1 MSTTIDLLA
10 KNNLSV
16 SLLNAMSEQVP
27 GDTML
32 DYFDITPD
40 GDNTKVEV
48 TVLVNGKPVDL
59 VSELVRQLKCF
70 ENSLDNLVL
79 KKAQELIQK
88 DSVLH
93 DLAYEIEQAE
103 WKIRDRLEQL
113 MKKD

>member
-10 KNNLSV
+10 KNNLSITF
-16 SLLNAMSEQVP
+16 LNAMSEQVP
-27 GDTML
+27 EDTML
-32 DYFDITPD
+32 EYFGITPN

-59 VSELVRQLKCF
+59 VAELVRQLKWF

-93 DLAYEIEQAE
+93 DLAYEIEQAD
-103 WKIRDRLEQL
+103 WKIRAKLEQL